1 MPWKV
6 GSGFNRGR
14 ETKNEEEKGSRERGL
29 RESIVDTLKIIASK
43 RAQIEYEKNVPI
55 ANVPAELACMWFDDL
70 YHPKAYLFLESF
82 SEEERAVLAKFNA
95 FYEARLDSLPKTLKE
110 LHKSS
115 EWNEVCEK
123 ANEVLSELRPLGSSS
138 GSVSRRRSH

>member
-1 MPWKV
+1 V
-6 GSGFNRGR
+6 DSGFKRGS
-14 ETKNEEEKGSRERGL
+14 ETKNEEEKGSMERGL
-29 RESIVDTLKIIASK
+29 RESIVETLKIIASK

-55 ANVPAELACMWFDDL
+55 ADVHAELVCMWFDDL
-70 YHPKAYLFLESF
+70 YHPKADLFLKSF

-110 LHKSS
+110 LHRTS

-123 ANEVLSELRPLGSSS
+123 ANEVLTELRLLGSSS
-138 GSVSRRRSH
+138 GSVFRRRPH